1 MDISDHFLLN
11 LNNMICYIYLFMLI
25 VYLTHMNEMNNKSTL
40 VLVQVERFNVLR
52 SATLMKPVLNVSF
65 EVK

>member
-1 MDISDHFLLN
+1 
-11 LNNMICYIYLFMLI
+11 MLI